1 MEKEKKKLNIE
12 KPKTLKTSQNDKSFL
27 KKRKQLNLPG
37 LGMVWL
43 DLDHKQ
49 NSVEKKEQNREK
61 KIEIIHLNAFLCF
74 MSFYCVSAQN
84 ISHIQKGGSWAFWM
98 VICIVSCWL

>member
-27 KKRKQLNLPG
+27 KKRRKQLTLPG
-37 LGMVWL
+37 LGTVCL
-43 DLDHKQ
+43 DLDHKEKF
-49 NSVEKKEQNREK
+49 VEKKKSKIE
-61 KIEIIHLNAFLCF
+61 KIEIINLNAFLCF

-84 ISHIQKGGSWAFWM
+84 ISRVHEGGS
-98 VICIVSCWL
+98 

>member
-27 KKRKQLNLPG
+27 KKRRKQLTLPG

-49 NSVEKKEQNREK
+49 
-61 KIEIIHLNAFLCF
+61 KIC
-74 MSFYCVSAQN
+74 
-84 ISHIQKGGSWAFWM
+84 
-98 VICIVSCWL
+98 

>member
-27 KKRKQLNLPG
+27 KKRRKQLTLPG
-37 LGMVWL
+37 LWMVWL

-49 NSVEKKEQNREK
+49 KFVEKKKQNLENWDY
-61 KIEIIHLNAFLCF
+61 KIWMHSSVLCHF
-74 MSFYCVSAQN
+74 TVSVLR
-84 ISHIQKGGSWAFWM
+84 ISAMFRKVVAEHFERWF
-98 VICIVSCWL
+98 VL